1 MKLADVV
8 EEVVV
13 VVEVVAVVLAVA
25 MVDRASILVVMND
38 GDDLNPHTS

>member
-8 EEVVV
+8 EE